1 VTGPAR
7 GVADVGLNETPGA
20 VGHLGVTGG
29 DRTERGQGGELVGG
43 ALRGSSFGTSGML
56 ATTAIAQL
64 TVDTTFIGCDGA
76 DLEHGVRFNSLQD
89 AEIAAAM
96 ARRARRVVVLADSSK
111 LGQSAIA
118 GAVGWSD
125 VDVLIT
131 DACDDDWRARL
142 ADAGVQVVIAE
153 PPVRVT
159 GPTRD

>member
-1 VTGPAR
+1 
-7 GVADVGLNETPGA
+7 
-20 VGHLGVTGG
+20 
-29 DRTERGQGGELVGG
+29 
-43 ALRGSSFGTSGML
+43 ML

-159 GPTRD
+159 GPARG